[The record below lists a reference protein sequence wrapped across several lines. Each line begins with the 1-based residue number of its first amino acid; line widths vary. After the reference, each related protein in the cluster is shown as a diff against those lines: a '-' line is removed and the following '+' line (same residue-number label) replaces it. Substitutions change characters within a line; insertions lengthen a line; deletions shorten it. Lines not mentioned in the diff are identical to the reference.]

1 MNFVKAT
8 TMKKLQKPS
17 AIEARTQ
24 ALREAI
30 AGMDFVVSGMVS
42 TRMKPCGKANCRC
55 AKDPS
60 AQHGPYREWHHYQ
73 DGRLMHKTVTPE
85 QYTILEGAVANHREI
100 LRLLAVWEQ
109 ETVDLVLSK
118 PDEQKTRSG
127 KTR

>member
-1 MNFVKAT
+1 MKSTAKIRYEAYVKELAG
-8 TMKKLQKPS
+8 LVRNS
-17 AIEARTQ
+17 S
-24 ALREAI
+24 LRHHCPI
-30 AGMDFVVSGMVS
+30 RSGMVS

-60 AQHGPYREWHHYQ
+60 AQHGPYHEWHHYQ
-73 DGRLMHKTVTPE
+73 DGRLMHKTVTPD
-85 QYTILEGAVANHREI
+85 QYAILEGAVANHREI

-127 KTR
+127 ETR

>member
-1 MNFVKAT
+1 
-8 TMKKLQKPS
+8 MKKLQKPS

-42 TRMKPCGKANCRC
+42 TRMKPCGKVNCRC

-73 DGRLMHKTVTPE
+73 DGRLMHKTVTPD
-85 QYTILEGAVANHREI
+85 QYAILEGAVANHREI

-118 PDEQKTRSG
+118 PYEQKTRSG